1 MRRLTFL
8 LLLFFSVPASAEVNR
23 LRIGAQ
29 FGLGYLPLYI
39 LRDADLL
46 DAALKQAGLPP
57 IEVEIHNFAGGP
69 EIADGL
75 LSNTLDIGSGGI
87 TAMMISWDKTRNSG
101 PRAMRGIA
109 ALSAMPYELLTD
121 DPALHTLADLTAKDR
136 IGLPAVKIS
145 VPAVM
150 LQVAAE
156 RLFGAGHEQKFDP
169 ITLSLAQPDGA
180 TALLAGSGVVDGYT
194 FAAPFIQQLQDKP
207 RIHEIWSS
215 NDVFGTPTTS
225 LAVWTTAGIR
235 QDNPRTYNAFL
246 VALHAAMKFI
256 AAHPDQAARIYLQAE
271 HSTLLPKLIEDC
283 LKDPSMTFNTAP
295 SNTMALSD
303 FMARTG
309 RLKQRAATW
318 QDLFFPD
325 IAGEKGS

>member
-1 MRRLTFL
+1 ML
-8 LLLFFSVPASAEVNR
+8 LSLGVGTAFAEVNR

-29 FGLGYLPLYI
+29 FGLGYLPLYV
-39 LRDADLL
+39 LRDAGLL
-46 DAALKQAGLPP
+46 DAALHQAGLPP
-57 IEVEIHNFAGGP
+57 VPIEIHNFAGGP

-75 LSNTLDIGSGGI
+75 LSSTLDIGSGGI
-87 TAMMISWDKTRNSG
+87 TAMMISWDKTRTAG
-101 PRAMRGIA
+101 ARAMRGIA
-109 ALSAMPYELLTD
+109 ALSAMPYVLLTS
-121 DPALHTLADLTAKDR
+121 DPDLHSLSDLTAKDR

-156 RLFGAGHEQKFDP
+156 RLYGAAQEGKFDP
-169 ITLSLAQPDGA
+169 LTVSLSQPDGA

-207 RIHEIWSS
+207 NIHQIWSS

-225 LAVWTTAGIR
+225 LAVWTTAAFR
-235 QDNPRTYNAFL
+235 QDNPGIYRAFL
-246 VALHAAMKFI
+246 AALHDAMTFI
-256 AAHPDQAARIYLQAE
+256 AAHPDQAAAIYLKAE
-271 HSTLLPKLIEDC
+271 HSNLPANLIEGC
-283 LKDPSMTFNTAP
+283 LKDPTMVFNTAP
-295 SNTMALSD
+295 SNTTALSD

-325 IAGEKGS
+325 VAGEKGS